1 MIAEGLEIEADRSAL
16 GCCARR
22 IVTGRHRPDNAS
34 EGVFRSTEDTFELA
48 ANAVDCRV
56 ERDSASPMPKVGIIS
71 P

>member
-1 MIAEGLEIEADRSAL
+1 MAEGLEIEADRSAL
-16 GCCARR
+16 ACCTRR
-22 IVTGRHRPDNAS
+22 VMTDHHRPDNAP

-48 ANAVDCRV
+48 TNAVDCRV